1 MMNSADCP
9 MCKII
14 RTYLILA
21 VPVLAVLFLQPSE
34 PIFGAFSIIKIAP
47 WFVAIGLP
55 SLIAWKYYHEIYK
68 RKRKSRKDQSSLH

>member
-1 MMNSADCP
+1 MNSADCP

-34 PIFGAFSIIKIAP
+34 PVFGAFSIIKIAP

-68 RKRKSRKDQSSLH
+68 RNRKSRKD

>member
-9 MCKII
+9 TCRVI

-21 VPVLAVLFLQPSE
+21 IPVLAVLFLEPAE
-34 PIFGAFSIIKIAP
+34 PIFGAYSLLKIAP

-55 SLIAWKYYHEIYK
+55 ALIAWKYYHEIYK
-68 RKRKSRKDQSSLH
+68 KKR

>member
-34 PIFGAFSIIKIAP
+34 PVFGAFSIIKIAP

-68 RKRKSRKDQSSLH
+68 RNRKSRKD

>member
-9 MCKII
+9 TFKVI

-21 VPVLAVLFLQPSE
+21 IPVLAVLFLEPAE
-34 PIFGAFSIIKIAP
+34 PIFGAYSLLKIAP

-55 SLIAWKYYHEIYK
+55 ALIAWKYYHEIYK
-68 RKRKSRKDQSSLH
+68 KKR

>member
-1 MMNSADCP
+1 MKSSADCP

-34 PIFGAFSIIKIAP
+34 PVFGAFSIIKIAP

-68 RKRKSRKDQSSLH
+68 RKRKSRKD

>member
-1 MMNSADCP
+1 MKSSADCP
-9 MCKII
+9 LCKII

-34 PIFGAFSIIKIAP
+34 PVFGAFSIIKIAP

-68 RKRKSRKDQSSLH
+68 RKRKSRKD